1 MDAPSESYFKI
12 SSSKLTDDVY
22 ELRIEGFLDFSSSEK
37 VEAAIEEIFSKK
49 VYKVVVNLSETKY
62 ISSAGFGCFI
72 SAIDTAMKN
81 DGDLVFSGT
90 PQEIKEIFDIL
101 GLSKILQFAPTT
113 AEAQRLFSAARK
125 A

>member
-1 MDAPSESYFKI
+1 MNAPSESYIKL
-12 SSSKLTDDVY
+12 SSHKLSEDVH
-22 ELRIEGFLDFSSSEK
+22 ELKIEGFLDFSSSER
-37 VEAAIEEIFSKK
+37 VEAAIEEIFARK

-90 PQEIKEIFDIL
+90 PKEIKEIFDIL

-113 AEAQRLFSAARK
+113 QEALRLFATAKK